1 MKFSLKKAKN
11 YEIRQKPMYKMG
23 AFDYEG
29 GGWRGGRVHDSIL
42 QDRVK
47 LSQIK
52 VRGTGHTGCE
62 SDGRL

>member
-1 MKFSLKKAKN
+1 M
-11 YEIRQKPMYKMG
+11 
-23 AFDYEG
+23 
-29 GGWRGGRVHDSIL
+29 RGGDGGEEEYMKVL
-42 QDRVK
+42 QRTVK